1 MRRSFLIAVRF
12 LTRLPMPDPGPVS
25 APDLGRCAV
34 FFPLVGLLLGL
45 MVWGLMVSGLSVL
58 SAQVVVPDPGPASG
72 GHSLGGGHNP
82 PYSGGGHSPPYS
94 GDGHGPPY
102 GMAAALV
109 LVAWVG
115 LTGGLHLDGLADT
128 ADAWIGGLGDRHR
141 TLEIMQDPG
150 SGSFGVMALVLLLLC
165 KWVALSALMT
175 AGATASLIWIPA
187 LARAQLLV
195 LFLTTPAARPDGM
208 GAAVRIYLPRTAA
221 WSWLILTLVA
231 SAWFLGTAW
240 LGLVVTAGVL
250 LLLLR
255 RSVMVRLGGFSGD
268 TAGALVELS
277 ETLMLAAAVFFSGSA

>member
-45 MVWGLMVSGLSVL
+45 MVWGLMVSGVSVL
-58 SAQVVVPDPGPASG
+58 SAQVGVPDPGSASG
-72 GHSLGGGHNP
+72 GHSLGGGH
-82 PYSGGGHSPPYS
+82 
-94 GDGHGPPY
+94 DPPY

-128 ADAWIGGLGDRHR
+128 ADAWIGGLGDRRR

-150 SGSFGVMALVLLLLC
+150 SGAFGVMALVLVLLC
-165 KWVALSALMT
+165 KWTALSALMT

-208 GAAVRIYLPRTAA
+208 GAAVRTYLPRTAA
-221 WSWLILTLVA
+221 WSWLIVTLVA
-231 SAWFLGTAW
+231 SGLLLGAEW
-240 LGLVVTAGVL
+240 LGLIVTAGVL
-250 LLLLR
+250 FLLLR
-255 RSVMVRLGGFSGD
+255 RSMMVRLGGFSGD

-277 ETLMLAAAVFFSGSA
+277 ETLMLAAVVFLS